1 MSFAGPDIRS
11 VTSVR
16 TSSTNLLRK
25 KFRSRAAW
33 RRATRI
39 RTYAQSV
46 RLIDRVVRG
55 QPVGMRLPLCDN
67 TLHAIRSCPQ
77 TKKISPGPVIPDSLG
92 PGSSRSSLPV

>member
-25 KFRSRAAW
+25 KFRSRAAR

-55 QPVGMRLPLCDN
+55 VMAWR
-67 TLHAIRSCPQ
+67 TAS
-77 TKKISPGPVIPDSLG
+77 SS
-92 PGSSRSSLPV
+92 GSSLHLLSPSFPGAIVLRAPAPLALV